1 MINQRPPYI
10 VGIAGGTG
18 SGKSTLSE
26 KLCQALPHQVELIRH
41 DNYYVDQK
49 HLPFAERIKK
59 NYDHPLAFET
69 DLLISHLDALSA
81 GNNAYMPE
89 YDFTQHV
96 RKTTEVRI
104 QPQRVIIVEGILVLE
119 NADLRQR
126 FDLKLFVD
134 TDPDIRI
141 LRRLMRD
148 INHRGRDLTS
158 VVEQYLNTVKPM
170 HEQFVEPSKRYA
182 DIIIPEGGEN
192 RVAIDIIVSRLKAAI
207 AS

>member
-1 MINQRPPYI
+1 LISQRPPYI

-26 KLCQALPHQVELIRH
+26 KLCQALPNQVELIRH
-41 DNYYVDQK
+41 DNYYIDQK
-49 HLPFAERIKK
+49 QLPFSERVQK

-69 DLLISHLDALSA
+69 DLLIAHLDALAA
-81 GNNAYMPE
+81 GQHVYVPE

-96 RKTTEVRI
+96 RKTTEVRV

-134 TDPDIRI
+134 TDSDIRI
-141 LRRLMRD
+141 LRRLLRD
-148 INHRGRDLTS
+148 INDRGRDLTS
-158 VVEQYLNTVKPM
+158 VVEQYLKTVKPM

-192 RVAIDIIVSRLKAAI
+192 QVAIDIIVSRLKAAI